1 MSADKVNTAVG
12 NCAEIAGVALVDVNL
27 AFGRLVIKINL
38 FSASLKSSIVYI
50 NADNIPV
57 KKFRL
62 DKSCP
67 TARKLIENKVVLL

>member
-1 MSADKVNTAVG
+1 MSADEVDAAVG
-12 NCAEIAGVALVDVNL
+12 DFVEIAGIALVDVNL

-38 FSASLKSSIVYI
+38 FSASLKSNIVYI